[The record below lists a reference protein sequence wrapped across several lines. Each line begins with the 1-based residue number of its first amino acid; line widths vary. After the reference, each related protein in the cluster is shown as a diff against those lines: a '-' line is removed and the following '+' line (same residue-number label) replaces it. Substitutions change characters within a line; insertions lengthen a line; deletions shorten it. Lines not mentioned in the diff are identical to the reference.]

1 MVERKVGRLVATT
14 AVLMVSKSAV
24 LMVGGKVEQL
34 ADLMVDGKV
43 ESLAEL
49 REPKLAARLAAQ
61 KVVLKVATSVERL
74 VY

>member
-1 MVERKVGRLVATT
+1 M
-14 AVLMVSKSAV
+14 
-24 LMVGGKVEQL
+24 

-49 REPKLAARLAAQ
+49 REPKLVARLAAQ